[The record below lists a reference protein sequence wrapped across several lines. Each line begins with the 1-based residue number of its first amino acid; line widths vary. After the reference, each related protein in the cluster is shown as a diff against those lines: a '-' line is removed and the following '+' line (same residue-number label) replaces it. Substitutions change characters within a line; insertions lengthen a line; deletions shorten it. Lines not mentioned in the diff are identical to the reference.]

1 MKKRFQIGDIV
12 SVCDISEGY
21 DFKVT
26 KVTDKEAV
34 AEQQPQQFVGK
45 TIEPYLA
52 PIRMHREYEQNQIA
66 PNWSVWN
73 VKFIPDTSRWLK
85 VCVKPANE

>member
-34 AEQQPQQFVGK
+34 AE
-45 TIEPYLA
+45 
-52 PIRMHREYEQNQIA
+52 
-66 PNWSVWN
+66 
-73 VKFIPDTSRWLK
+73 
-85 VCVKPANE
+85 